1 MSFTYAY
8 PRPAVTVDA
17 AVFKETG
24 SGIEILL
31 IQRGNEPFKDGW
43 ALPGGFMDME
53 ETLEEAI
60 HREMAEE
67 TGLKGLK
74 LQQLQAF
81 STLGRDPRGRTITIV
96 FYGILQD
103 EQQATAGDDASDAKW
118 FSIDSLPELAFDHD
132 EVIAIAISRINRET

>member
-60 HREMAEE
+60 YRELAEE
-67 TGLKGLK
+67 TGLKRIK

-81 STLGRDPRGRTITIV
+81 STLDRDPRGRTITIV
-96 FYGILQD
+96 FYGMLLD
-103 EQQATAGDDASDAKW
+103 EQQATAGDDASDASW
-118 FSIDSLPELAFDHD
+118 FPIDSLPELAFDHA
-132 EVIAIAISRINRET
+132 EVISIAIRKMF